1 MKIKN
6 TKIVATIGPS
16 SWDYESLQKLAKA
29 GMDIARL
36 NFSHGT
42 HEEKIRQIENIRK
55 ISKELNKPLAIIA
68 DLAGPK
74 LRLGDFETINL
85 KSGQVVQLSSN
96 PVSGEIPLQF
106 NLSPYLKKGQRIL
119 LNDGLVELKV
129 LEIKGAAIV
138 CKVQN
143 DGEISSHKGVNVPDT
158 HLPATSLT
166 EKDLE
171 DGQVALKNKVD
182 FLALS
187 FVQKAEDLKKGREL
201 IKKYHPQAKIIV
213 KLEKP
218 QALKNLEEIL
228 KATDAVMVA
237 RGDLAIETEAT
248 SVPLLQKQIIRLA
261 RQYFKP
267 VIVATQ
273 MLESMTENPRPTRA
287 EVSDVA
293 NAIFDQAD
301 CVMLS
306 AETASGKYPVE
317 AVETM
322 AEIILSV
329 QSHEE
334 YQNFVGVDMTK
345 INSKEISGRA
355 IAASAALLS
364 DLVKAK
370 LIVVGTETGA
380 SAHSLSIFRPPST
393 VVALTHNEVTRNQ
406 LVLYWGITPFLIS
419 VAKNVNEFWDVAVKI
434 IRSNQLVKAGD
445 KIVVVNGSKM
455 NMPGNTDNIKLLTI

>member
-1 MKIKN
+1 MRIKN

-16 SWDYESLQKLAKA
+16 SWDYESLYKLAKE

-42 HEEKIRQIENIRK
+42 HEEKGKQIQNIRK
-55 ISKELNKPLAIIA
+55 ISKELDKPLAIIA

-74 LRLGDFETINL
+74 LRLGDLEETYL
-85 KSGQVVQLSSN
+85 KTGQTIQLS
-96 PVSGEIPLQF
+96 VSPISEEIPLQF
-106 NLSPYLKKGQRIL
+106 DLSPFLKKGQRVL

-129 LEIKGAAIV
+129 LEIKGRVIV

-143 DGEISSHKGVNVPDT
+143 NGIISSHKGVNVPDT
-158 HLPATSLT
+158 HLPSAALT
-166 EKDLE
+166 EKDLA
-171 DGQVALKNKVD
+171 DGEFALKNKVD

-187 FVQKAEDLKKGREL
+187 FVQKADDLKKARDL
-201 IKKYHPQAKIIV
+201 IKKIYPQAKIIV

-218 QALKNLEEIL
+218 QAVQNLEEIM

-273 MLESMTENPRPTRA
+273 MLESMTKNPRPTRA

-306 AETASGKYPVE
+306 AESASGNYPIESVK
-317 AVETM
+317 TM
-322 AEIILSV
+322 AEIIYSV

-334 YQNFVGVDMTK
+334 YQNFIGVDMAQV
-345 INSKEISGRA
+345 NPKELSARSL
-355 IAASAALLS
+355 AASAVLLANLS
-364 DLVKAK
+364 KAK
-370 LIVVGTETGA
+370 LIVVGTETGH
-380 SAHSLSIFRPPST
+380 SAQSISTFRPPSP
-393 VVALTHNEVTRNQ
+393 VIALTINETTKNQ
-406 LVLYWGITPFLIS
+406 LVLHWGITPFL
-419 VAKNVNEFWDVAVKI
+419 VPTVKNANEFWDLALKI
-434 IRSNQLVKAGD
+434 AQEHGLTKKGD
-445 KIVVVNGSKM
+445 KIVVVSGSVM
-455 NMPGNTDNIKLLTI
+455 QSPGSTDNIKIATL